1 MDLPH
6 FTISLDDAVNICYP
20 ALPHFVAPQ
29 GFLLSIIV
37 YISYFMADFHS
48 VCAARMGMFLFV
60 LEKLQ
65 HIEKYVMRNN
75 CSMLCQMKAVPFL
88 FLF

>member
-1 MDLPH
+1 
-6 FTISLDDAVNICYP
+6 
-20 ALPHFVAPQ
+20 
-29 GFLLSIIV
+29 
-37 YISYFMADFHS
+37 MADFHS
-48 VCAARMGMFLFV
+48 VCAAKMGMFLFV

-65 HIEKYVMRNN
+65 HIEKYVMCNN